1 MIGEFDPKMSFSTNI
16 LEAGAYF
23 REPATNPEQ
32 LPIHLATAHNA
43 EDLDDLQKRYD
54 EKGFC
59 YNRYRNPNR
68 SALNEL
74 INYIEGDEN
83 TETVCFGSG
92 MGAICA
98 SVIANTKA
106 GDHIVSGDTLYGE
119 SVEIFTNILGKYG
132 VDVTF
137 VDFTDLDA
145 IKAAVKPNTTL
156 FYGET
161 VANPVIAVP
170 DIHAISEIAHA
181 NNAILIIDNTFM
193 TGALVKP
200 LSLGADIVV
209 NSLTK
214 FYNGH
219 SDATAGSATGR
230 PELIKK
236 SFAMQQLMGNQAA
249 PFDSWLV
256 CRAVR
261 TLELRVKKQ
270 SDNATALAAA
280 IEKLPYIK
288 AVYHPSLESCPQH
301 DLATK
306 QFNGHYGPMFSV
318 ILPEEAECPD
328 WKERMNK
335 FMRTLKLC
343 HYAMTLGG
351 YRTTMSYPPMSSH
364 SDLTREQRYA
374 MGITDGL
381 LRFSVGI
388 EDTNDLIN
396 DFTNALEAAYGDLRK

>member
-1 MIGEFDPKMSFSTNI
+1 MIGEFDLNNSFSTNI

-23 REPATNPEQ
+23 RDPATNPEQ
-32 LPIHLATAHNA
+32 LPIHLSTAHNVN
-43 EDLDDLQKRYD
+43 DLEDLQKRYD

-68 SALNEL
+68 SALNE
-74 INYIEGDEN
+74 IMTYIEGGEDS
-83 TETVCFGSG
+83 VCCSAG

-119 SVEIFTNILGKYG
+119 SIEIFTNILGKYG
-132 VDVTF
+132 VTVTF

-145 IKAAVKPNTTL
+145 IKNAVQPNTTL

-170 DIHAISEIAHA
+170 NIKAIADIAHA

-200 LSLGADIVV
+200 LKLGADIVV

-230 PELIKK
+230 ADLIKK
-236 SFAMQQLMGNQAA
+236 VFAVQQLMGNQAS

-256 CRAVR
+256 SRSIR

-270 SDNATALAAA
+270 SDNATALAKMF
-280 IEKLPYIK
+280 EESPYVK

-301 DLATK
+301 ELAK
-306 QFNGHYGPMFSV
+306 EQFNGNYGPMLSI
-318 ILPEEAECPD
+318 ILPEEAEAGKD
-328 WKERMNK
+328 WMAKMNK
-335 FMRTLKLC
+335 FMRSLKLC

-351 YRTTMSYPPMSSH
+351 YRTTMAYPPMSSH

-388 EDTNDLIN
+388 EDIEDLKR
-396 DFTNALEAAYGDLRK
+396 DFTNALEAAYGNK